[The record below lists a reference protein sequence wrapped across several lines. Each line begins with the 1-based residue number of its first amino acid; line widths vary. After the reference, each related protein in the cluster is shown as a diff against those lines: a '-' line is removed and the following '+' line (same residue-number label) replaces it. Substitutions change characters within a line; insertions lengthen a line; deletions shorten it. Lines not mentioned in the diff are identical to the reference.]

1 MQVSPSVRAVQVP
14 DDDPM
19 HTQMTSIY
27 VVGKDQVLSIDSG
40 EELERFR
47 WMLRGYLAAVERA
60 EIALAGITHHHLD
73 HSGNLKWIREHYN
86 ADILVHAEGVPL
98 LEEQLPDAGV
108 KMLSEGQ
115 VIDLGSTKVRVLA
128 TPGHSIDSVC
138 YYIEDEGV
146 LFTGDTMLGS
156 TSTTVWD
163 LSMYMATL
171 QRLQTL
177 PNLEVICP
185 GHGPLIHDPRERIQG
200 YIDHRNKREQQ
211 IVQTLAEQGE
221 QTSWDIMLKMY
232 PEIDTRLRF
241 AANINVETHLTKL
254 EREGRLKAHGGK
266 AKVKSPEELRRAEE
280 HAHERAEVIAK
291 GKQYEKEDRQAL
303 IATMENPPT
312 ETWEV
317 PPTYELIGRPG
328 E

>member
-1 MQVSPSVRAVQVP
+1 VQVSPSVRAVQVP

-19 HTQMTSIY
+19 HTQLTSIY
-27 VVGKDQVLSIDSG
+27 VVGKDQVLTIDSG
-40 EELERFR
+40 EELERFQ

-73 HSGNLKWIREHYN
+73 HAGNLKFIRELYQ
-86 ADILVHAEGVPL
+86 ADILVHSEGVAL
-98 LEEQLPDAGV
+98 LEEQLPDSGV
-108 KMLSEGQ
+108 NLLSEGQ
-115 VIDLGSTKVRVLA
+115 VIDLGSTLVRVLA
-128 TPGHSIDSVC
+128 TPGHSVDSVC

-146 LFTGDTMLGS
+146 LFTGDTMLGA

-163 LSMYMATL
+163 LAQYMQTL
-171 QRLQTL
+171 ERLQTL
-177 PNLEVICP
+177 PNLKVICP
-185 GHGPLIHDPRERIQG
+185 GHGPLIHDPRERIQS
-200 YIDHRNKREQQ
+200 YIDHRNKREAQ
-211 IVQTLAEQGE
+211 VVATLAEQGE

-232 PEIDTRLRF
+232 PDIDTRLRF

-266 AKVKSPEELRRAEE
+266 PKVKSADELRRAAE
-280 HAHERAEVIAK
+280 HARERAEVIAK
-291 GKQYEKEDRQAL
+291 GKQYEKEDREAL
-303 IATMENPPT
+303 LASMENPPT